1 MRMDEPLRSRL
12 ANLGVDPDSYGD
24 PFDIWCRL
32 RVEYGARATL
42 IDLYTL
48 AAHSRGQAAH
58 ELSQIE
64 REGLAAQAL
73 PIAFPGYQVIPGSG
87 RQVRDPIEI
96 TPYDEDWPL
105 RYEMWRS
112 RLSNALGPTA
122 ERIDHVGSTAVPG
135 LAAKPVIDIQV
146 SVQRIGDEDAYVANI
161 EALGIQLRS
170 RDDEHRFFRPFSGLP
185 RDVQVH
191 VCSIGSRWEWEHLL
205 FRDYLRGSESAREA
219 YTDTKRRAAARWRDD
234 RLGYPD
240 AKSDR
245 ILDLL
250 VLAEEWA
257 RRVGWTAATG

>member
-1 MRMDEPLRSRL
+1 M
-12 ANLGVDPDSYGD
+12 
-24 PFDIWCRL
+24 
-32 RVEYGARATL
+32 
-42 IDLYTL
+42 
-48 AAHSRGQAAH
+48 
-58 ELSQIE
+58 
-64 REGLAAQAL
+64 
-73 PIAFPGYQVIPGSG
+73 
-87 RQVRDPIEI
+87 RDPIEI

-219 YTDTKRRAAARWRDD
+219 YTDTKRRAAAVGVMTVSAIPTRRAIASWTCLSSPRSG
-234 RLGYPD
+234 LG
-240 AKSDR
+240 A
-245 ILDLL
+245 
-250 VLAEEWA
+250 
-257 RRVGWTAATG
+257 